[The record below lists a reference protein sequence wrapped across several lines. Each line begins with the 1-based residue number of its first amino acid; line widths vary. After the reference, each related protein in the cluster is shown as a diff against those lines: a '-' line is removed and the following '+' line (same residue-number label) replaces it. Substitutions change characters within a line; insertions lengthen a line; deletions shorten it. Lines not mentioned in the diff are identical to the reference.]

1 MIAYEEVLTMRVL
14 VVEDEMHLNE
24 AITHLL
30 KQNNYT
36 VDSVYDGIDGYDY
49 ILSDIYDIVV
59 LDVMLPSMNGFEILR
74 KVRAEGNKT
83 TILMLTAK
91 SQIDDKVQGLDYGA
105 DDYLT
110 KPFAKEELLARLR
123 ALSRRKEKIL
133 EDEKQKIG
141 DLHFNKNKLEISN
154 DTKKVSLTHLE
165 FELFDLLMTRKGMI
179 TPKEMIITKLW
190 GYDTDAQDNNVEVYI
205 SFLRKKIKYI
215 SQNVIIKTT
224 RNVGYSI
231 EVTDNV

>member
-1 MIAYEEVLTMRVL
+1 MRVL

-123 ALSRRKEKIL
+123 ALSRRKDKIL

-141 DLHFNKNKLEISN
+141 DLHFDKNKLELCN

-165 FELFDLLMTRKGMI
+165 YELFDLLITRKGMI

>member
-1 MIAYEEVLTMRVL
+1 MRVL
-14 VVEDEMHLNE
+14 VVEDEKHLNE

-36 VDSVYDGIDGYDY
+36 VDSVYDGIDGLDY

-59 LDVMLPSMNGFEILR
+59 LDVMLPNMNGYEILR
-74 KVRAEGNKT
+74 EVRESGNET

-91 SQIDDKVQGLDYGA
+91 SQIEDRVQGLDYGA

-123 ALSRRKEKIL
+123 ALSRRKNKAFE
-133 EDEKQKIG
+133 EDTTKIG
-141 DLHFNKNKLEISN
+141 DISFNKTKLEISN
-154 DTKKVSLTHLE
+154 NTKSVNLTHLE
-165 FELFDLLMTRKGMI
+165 FQLLELLISRKNMK

-205 SFLRKKIKYI
+205 SFLRKKIRYVSDI
-215 SQNVIIKTT
+215 VVIKTT

-231 EVTDNV
+231 EVKEDV

>member
-1 MIAYEEVLTMRVL
+1 MRVL
-14 VVEDEMHLNE
+14 VIEDERHLNE

-49 ILSDIYDIVV
+49 IQSDIYDLVV
-59 LDVMLPSMNGFEILR
+59 LDVMLPSMNGFEILS
-74 KVRAEGNKT
+74 KVREEGNET

-91 SQIDDKVQGLDYGA
+91 SQIEDKVQGLDYGA

-123 ALSRRKEKIL
+123 ALSRRKNKL
-133 EDEKQKIG
+133 FEDDTTQVG
-141 DLHFNKNKLEISN
+141 DISFDKNKLEISN
-154 DTKKVSLTHLE
+154 QTKKVSLTHLE
-165 FELFDLLMTRKGMI
+165 FELFDLLLSRKGMI

-190 GYDTDAQDNNVEVYI
+190 GYDSEAQDNNVEVYI
-205 SFLRKKIKYI
+205 SFLRKKMKYI
-215 SQNVIIKTT
+215 SSNVTIKTT

-231 EVTDNV
+231 EVNDIV

>member
-1 MIAYEEVLTMRVL
+1 MRVL
-14 VVEDEMHLNE
+14 VVEDELHLNE

-36 VDSVYDGIDGYDY
+36 VDSVYDGIDGLDY
-49 ILSDIYDIVV
+49 ILSDIYDVVV

-74 KVRAEGNKT
+74 KVREEGNET

-123 ALSRRKEKIL
+123 ALSRRKNKVFEEEKT
-133 EDEKQKIG
+133 KIG
-141 DLHFNKNKLEISN
+141 DLHFDKNKLEISK

-165 FELFDLLMTRKGMI
+165 YELFDLLISRREVI

-215 SQNVIIKTT
+215 STNVIIKTT

-231 EVTDNV
+231 EVIENV